1 MSEELTLLKVKQK
14 IFWADY
20 YTERYKFKN
29 FNFRKHG
36 VTINND
42 FLSALANNEFL
53 TAQHLIY
60 FQQMFQYYY
69 GEFLVL
75 SLDCHVFPEFIPDI
89 TNFILPNMI
98 ATQFKQES
106 GKDFQ
111 NSFSNFESWQEQ
123 EQQQTQT
130 TQSENNSIFYKTLN
144 LIKSLNPLKFFRKSQ
159 PQQEE
164 VDFQGNYTNPFPIN
178 QQNIVTQQNQEIL
191 QKYNFQV
198 KNITYIKKD
207 PQEPSQVIAK
217 GEMKINNI
225 IILENEK
232 GKYQFN
238 KLNIQIE
245 NLKNRYKFST
255 MVQSNLFSLFKYTYI
270 PINLQNN
277 HWLCA
282 VVEFKENKIQYLDS
296 NFGIQNNV
304 VEGLEQMLN
313 YKGEQTKWE
322 ILFNSPKQENSF
334 DCGVFCLMALYQLYK
349 TGKFIQTHQYN
360 QQDIYSFRKQLLYL
374 AIIESQSDINQKLLN
389 IILDFKHKN

>member
-1 MSEELTLLKVKQK
+1 MSEELTLMKIKQK

-20 YTERYKFKN
+20 YKERHKFKN

-60 FQQMFQYYY
+60 FQKMFSFYY

-98 ATQFKQES
+98 ATQFNQKSTLQS
-106 GKDFQ
+106 Q
-111 NSFSNFESWQEQ
+111 NSFSNFEQCQQQE
-123 EQQQTQT
+123 EQQNQQTQN
-130 TQSENNSIFYKTLN
+130 QNSSIFYKTLN
-144 LIKSLNPLKFFRKSQ
+144 LIKSLNPLKFFGKQ
-159 PQQEE
+159 LPKQEE
-164 VDFQGNYTNPFPIN
+164 IDFQENYSNSFITN
-178 QQNIVTQQNQEIL
+178 QQNIDTQQNQQIL
-191 QKYNFQV
+191 QKFNFQV
-198 KNITYIKKD
+198 KNITYLKKD
-207 PQEPSQVIAK
+207 PQKSSQIIAK
-217 GEMKINNI
+217 SEMKINNVI
-225 IILENEK
+225 FLENEK
-232 GKYQFN
+232 GKYQFK
-238 KLNIQIE
+238 KLNIQLE

-255 MVQSNLFSLFKYTYI
+255 LNQSNFFSLFKYTYI

-282 VVEFKENKIQYLDS
+282 IVEFKENKIQYLDS
-296 NFGIQNNV
+296 NFAISNNV
-304 VEGLEQMLN
+304 VEGLEKMLN
-313 YKGEQTKWE
+313 YKGEQTKWQ
-322 ILFNSPKQENSF
+322 IIYNSPKQENSY
-334 DCGVFCLMALYQLYK
+334 DCGIFCLMALYQLYK
-349 TGKFIQTHQYN
+349 TGKFIQTHSYN